1 VIFGARARDR
11 QRRRSAIPI
20 SGPRWSISFGRRC
33 SVYDAACVGPVCA
46 GVCNINELR
55 CRNMDKR
62 CECGGYQG
70 GGGVEQTRQ
79 VYPRGRLAACSRSFL
94 PLSSLRCSL
103 RRFYRK
109 PPCLV
114 SLFSRAAIRVACF
127 LSAWRE
133 NPGWGASHPRA
144 RRFPRDSCAIV
155 RVSSTIR
162 DSRGV
167 SRYIAADSA
176 HPTA

>member
-1 VIFGARARDR
+1 
-11 QRRRSAIPI
+11 
-20 SGPRWSISFGRRC
+20 
-33 SVYDAACVGPVCA
+33 
-46 GVCNINELR
+46 
-55 CRNMDKR
+55 
-62 CECGGYQG
+62 
-70 GGGVEQTRQ
+70 VEQTRQ

-155 RVSSTIR
+155 HTHTHTHTERESPLIGHYALSCVSETATGQPVRLQGCISRIR
-162 DSRGV
+162 MRSSDD
-167 SRYIAADSA
+167 AD
-176 HPTA
+176 